1 MVWLPENNKNA
12 AVTALGI
19 VDRLFAGRSAVA
31 CRIAQKRVFLV
42 DYVCYRSCHRQYGV
56 QFVAQ
61 FRACMLSK
69 GESLACNGLSSP
81 YDALMA
87 DNSEN
92 DDDNDYDDAND
103 DNHLVRTG
111 DGPVQKGL
119 FENTVA
125 DLSTTSRPVIYFK
138 IFVFRCCRQATLAS
152 LRDAG
157 TDSNKAEKNENE

>member
-1 MVWLPENNKNA
+1 M
-12 AVTALGI
+12 T
-19 VDRLFAGRSAVA
+19 
-31 CRIAQKRVFLV
+31 
-42 DYVCYRSCHRQYGV
+42 
-56 QFVAQ
+56 
-61 FRACMLSK
+61 
-69 GESLACNGLSSP
+69 
-81 YDALMA
+81 

-157 TDSNKAEKNENE
+157 TDSNKAEKTKTNRNRFIGHRHWLPSCPPFLRRANWRKFNKSLMATSIQQREGCRG